1 MGVVESFSM
10 NQPSDVSSQTP
21 DSRANESAR
30 ESKWFQGWAKYVKP
44 FLFLFGI
51 LALVLLAAGLHDV
64 HFAEPRQFNSAEAE
78 TISFSV
84 ASLVEGLA
92 SIPRWKQILFWVGVY
107 LIVLIATT
115 ILSPELRKRLLR
127 AVFRLAILTLIIL
140 YVVQNR
146 ERFGLMNLEPLA
158 LGGDQPTAP
167 VLALPPPVFTAPD
180 IPPTLTY
187 LLSLAV
193 LLLTLGL
200 LWFFGRRFLAR
211 RLRPDKDD
219 SLDEIA
225 EAARSSLHDL
235 SMGRDWEDAILQCYA
250 RMTDIVSRRRGFHRE
265 VDVTPSEFAAHLEQ
279 AGMPSVAVRR
289 LTRLFE
295 SVRYGARTSNPR
307 EGAEAADC
315 LREVLHYCGEAA

>member
-1 MGVVESFSM
+1 M
-10 NQPSDVSSQTP
+10 SSQGADRP
-21 DSRANESAR
+21 APQFGLVP
-30 ESKWFQGWAKYVKP
+30 KWAQGALRHVRP
-44 FLFLFGI
+44 FIFLFGI
-51 LALVLLAAGLHDV
+51 LALILLAAGLHDV
-64 HFAEPRQFNSAEAE
+64 HFAEPRQFSSAEAE
-78 TISFSV
+78 NISFSV

-127 AVFRLAILTLIIL
+127 AVLRLALLTLIIL

-158 LGGDQPTAP
+158 LGGTQSAP
-167 VLALPPPVFTAPD
+167 PALTLPPPVFTAPD
-180 IPPTLTY
+180 IPPALTY

-200 LWFFGRRFLAR
+200 LWFFGRGFLAR
-211 RLRPDKDD
+211 RLRPDKDT

-235 SMGRDWEDAILQCYA
+235 SLGRDWEDAILQCYA
-250 RMTDIVSRRRGFHRE
+250 RMTDVVSRRRGFHRE

-279 AGMPSVAVRR
+279 SGLPSVAVRR

-295 SVRYGARTSNPR
+295 AVRYGARTSNPR
-307 EGAEAADC
+307 ESAEAADC